1 MNFHRNTATGNRM
14 REAQYS
20 EIFLIFQL
28 PNIFVNGSNDDNEVV
43 PMKIRRN
50 STALLS
56 QSSLS
61 ALSTLSNKKDNNF
74 EHQASNYHRKRR

>member
-1 MNFHRNTATGNRM
+1 M
-14 REAQYS
+14 RETLNK
-20 EIFLIFQL
+20 IGNFLNFNL
-28 PNIFVNGSNDDNEVV
+28 PTFFGNGSNDDNDVV
-43 PMKIRRN
+43 PLKIRRN

-61 ALSTLSNKKDNNF
+61 ALSTLSNKKDNIF